1 MRATTMRLVTL
12 ALATVCSVSALQALQ
27 AQRRSKSLSAE
38 EIEKSN
44 VVANTAYDLVETL
57 RPRWLHVH
65 ELVRLPGTP
74 GSSPQSTPVYVYVND
89 VNMGPVDYLKTIPAR
104 NIQELRYLDQN
115 ETASR
120 YGPTDGQVAIVVIL
134 KR

>member
-12 ALATVCSVSALQALQ
+12 ALATVCSVSTLQ

-44 VVANTAYDLVETL
+44 VVANTAFDLVETL
-57 RPRWLHVH
+57 RPRWLQVH